1 MVDKITKTSTKTI
14 GGHRTCPRTWK
25 KNKQHSICR
34 RVSGL
39 WPPVEHRPVR
49 GGHRA
54 AHPEGEV
61 AAASAYLRFRG
72 LILTQHHAAQLYP
85 RCGYT
90 IPGRHDDAYGTHAR
104 QREKHESARH
114 RHGGTVAVLATGT
127 ADSDGWT
134 SKPFGTGEPTSANQ
148 PVRVVT

>member
-1 MVDKITKTSTKTI
+1 MSENME
-14 GGHRTCPRTWK
+14 K

-61 AAASAYLRFRG
+61 AAASAYLRFKG
-72 LILTQHHAAQLYP
+72 LILTLRNIYFRFKGLMP
-85 RCGYT
+85 
-90 IPGRHDDAYGTHAR
+90 
-104 QREKHESARH
+104 K
-114 RHGGTVAVLATGT
+114 
-127 ADSDGWT
+127 
-134 SKPFGTGEPTSANQ
+134 
-148 PVRVVT
+148 

>member
-1 MVDKITKTSTKTI
+1 MSENME
-14 GGHRTCPRTWK
+14 

-72 LILTQHHAAQLYP
+72 ADFDSASCSAAV
-85 RCGYT
+85 
-90 IPGRHDDAYGTHAR
+90 
-104 QREKHESARH
+104 S
-114 RHGGTVAVLATGT
+114 
-127 ADSDGWT
+127 S
-134 SKPFGTGEPTSANQ
+134 
-148 PVRVVT
+148 VRVYYSGPSRRRLWNARTAKRET

>member
-1 MVDKITKTSTKTI
+1 MSENME
-14 GGHRTCPRTWK
+14 

-72 LILTQHHAAQLYP
+72 LILTQHHAAH
-85 RCGYT
+85 
-90 IPGRHDDAYGTHAR
+90 I
-104 QREKHESARH
+104 S
-114 RHGGTVAVLATGT
+114 
-127 ADSDGWT
+127 S
-134 SKPFGTGEPTSANQ
+134 
-148 PVRVVT
+148 VRVYYSGPSRRRLWNARTAKRET